1 MENLL
6 TRKLEKFA
14 PLSAD
19 ERRLL
24 DEIVKPT
31 RLVATRTDIIR
42 EGHASKDVRL
52 VLEGFACRYKLLK
65 NGKRQIVA
73 YLIPGDFCDLNVFI
87 LKAMDHSIGTLSPCR
102 LVDIPRHRVLELME
116 RPGIARAIWY
126 ATLVDEATLREWLLN
141 VGQREA
147 VPRIG
152 HLLCELLA
160 RLRVVGLVTDNSY
173 ELPLTQTE
181 IGDTTGLSFV
191 HVNRCL
197 QQLRDRGLLD
207 YKSKHIVIKDLEG
220 LIKFTGF
227 NPNYLHLQNGMLRP
241 ANTIDS

>member
-1 MENLL
+1 MAVENLL

-19 ERRLL
+19 DRRLL
-24 DEIVKPT
+24 DDIVRSPHT
-31 RLVATRTDIIR
+31 VAARTDIIR

-52 VLEGFACRYKLLK
+52 ILQGFACRYKLLK

-73 YLIPGDFCDLNVFI
+73 YLVPGDFCDLNVFI
-87 LKAMDHSIGTLSPCR
+87 LKAMDHSISTLSLCTV
-102 LVDIPRHRVLELME
+102 VDIPRQRILGLME

-141 VGQREA
+141 VGQRDA

-160 RLRVVGLVTDNSY
+160 RLQVVGLVTNDSY
-173 ELPLTQTE
+173 ALPLTQVE
-181 IGDTTGLSFV
+181 IGDTAGLSFV
-191 HVNRCL
+191 HVNRSL
-197 QQLRDRGLLD
+197 QQLRDRGFIE
-207 YKSKHIVIKDLEG
+207 YKSKTIVIKDLVALTE
-220 LIKFTGF
+220 FTGF
-227 NPNYLHLQNGMLRP
+227 NPNYLHLENVFNKRF
-241 ANTIDS
+241 